1 MNRGEMNKAFGLLND
16 LISIYSPYFREH
28 EISEFVFRHMKDIG
42 ANPVRQEVIE
52 TRDYNYKCANVIS
65 MLDLDKPS
73 TILIN
78 AHMDTIYPTE
88 GWTYPPLKGTLVGDE
103 VYGLGAADMKGGLV
117 SLLLA
122 LEECLERIAQGEEP
136 SFNVVFLA
144 SVDEEGPYSLGAK
157 TFIRSRYAENVD
169 LSIVL
174 ESTRGLCS
182 AKPSFPSIAYG
193 SRGCYLYEIT
203 VTGKSA
209 HAADPASGTNAID
222 AMAEIIRAIN
232 TIPLEKHELFDD
244 PVSNVIWI
252 NGGERALSTPE
263 KCSILVDFHVT
274 PSEDPARLKTR
285 ITEIILSLNLDA
297 KIEIE
302 YMKDD
307 LGEPMIYPAYLLD
320 RENRY
325 LDLLAETCERHE
337 GKVGFVTSM
346 CVGDFNHFAGKG
358 IPTVV
363 LGPDG
368 ENLHCAD
375 EKVNLADIVKLKDI
389 LVDLIFGKNQGCLPC
404 G

>member
-1 MNRGEMNKAFGLLND
+1 MNRDEMNKAGKLLNE

-28 EISEFVFRHMKDIG
+28 EISEFVYRYMTDIG
-42 ANPVRQEVIE
+42 AKPARQEVTE

-65 MLDLDKPS
+65 TLDLNKPS

-78 AHMDTIYPTE
+78 AHMDTVYPTE
-88 GWTYPPLKGTLVGDE
+88 GWTYPSLKGSLAGDK

-117 SLLLA
+117 SLLLT
-122 LEECLERIAQGEEP
+122 LEECLKRMTEGAEP

-144 SVDEEGPYSLGAK
+144 SVDEEGPWSLGAK
-157 TFIRSRYAENVD
+157 TFIRSSYAERVD
-169 LSIVL
+169 FSIVL
-174 ESTRGLCS
+174 ESTRGLS
-182 AKPSFPSIAYG
+182 SSKPSFPAIAYG

-222 AMAEIIRAIN
+222 AMAEIIRTIK
-232 TIPLEKHELFDD
+232 TIPLEKNGLFDD
-244 PVSNVIWI
+244 PISNVIWI
-252 NGGERALSTPE
+252 KGGERALSTPE

-274 PSEDPARLKTR
+274 PSEDPARLKAR
-285 ITEIILSLNLDA
+285 IAEMLRSLELDA
-297 KIEIE
+297 KIEVD

-307 LGEPMIYPAYLLD
+307 LGEPMVYPPYLLD
-320 RENRY
+320 RDNRFME
-325 LDLLAETCERHE
+325 LLAKTCERLE

-375 EKVNLADIVKLKDI
+375 ENVNLADIVKLKDI
-389 LVDLIFGKNQGCLPC
+389 LVDLVFNKS
-404 G
+404 

>member
-1 MNRGEMNKAFGLLND
+1 
-16 LISIYSPYFREH
+16 
-28 EISEFVFRHMKDIG
+28 
-42 ANPVRQEVIE
+42 
-52 TRDYNYKCANVIS
+52 
-65 MLDLDKPS
+65 
-73 TILIN
+73 
-78 AHMDTIYPTE
+78 E
-88 GWTYPPLKGTLVGDE
+88 GWTYPPLKGSLVDNE

-117 SLLLA
+117 SLLLT
-122 LEECLERIAQGEEP
+122 LEECLERIAKGMEP

-157 TFIRSRYAENVD
+157 TFIRSRYSENVD
-169 LSIVL
+169 FSIVL
-174 ESTRGLCS
+174 ESTRGLS
-182 AKPSFPSIAYG
+182 SSKPSFPAVAYG
-193 SRGCYLYEIT
+193 SRGCYLYEIK

-209 HAADPASGTNAID
+209 HAADPASGANAID
-222 AMAEIIRAIN
+222 AMAEIIRAIKN
-232 TIPLEKHELFDD
+232 IPLEKHELFDD

-285 ITEIILSLNLDA
+285 IAEMLRSLNLGA
-297 KIEIE
+297 KVEVD

-307 LGEPMIYPAYLLD
+307 LGEQMIYPPYLLD
-320 RENRY
+320 RKNSY
-325 LDLLAETCERHE
+325 LDLLAKTCEKRE
-337 GKVGFVTSM
+337 GRTDLVTSM

-389 LVDLIFGKNQGCLPC
+389 LVDIVFGKS
-404 G
+404 

>member
-1 MNRGEMNKAFGLLND
+1 MDRDEMNKAGRLLD
-16 LISIYSPYFREH
+16 ELISIYSPYFREH
-28 EISEFVFRHMKDIG
+28 EISEFVYRHMMDIG
-42 ANPVRQEVIE
+42 ADPVKQEVSE
-52 TRDYNYKCANVIS
+52 TRDYNYRCANVIS
-65 MLDLDKPS
+65 TLNFDKAE
-73 TILIN
+73 TILVN
-78 AHMDTIYPTE
+78 AHMDTVYPTE
-88 GWTYPPLKGTLVGDE
+88 GWTYPPLKGSLVGSE

-117 SLLLA
+117 SLMLA
-122 LEECLERIAQGEEP
+122 LEECLERIAKGMEP

-169 LSIVL
+169 FSIVL
-174 ESTRGLCS
+174 ESTRGLS
-182 AKPSFPSIAYG
+182 SSKPAFPAIAYG
-193 SRGCYLYEIT
+193 SRGCYLYEIK

-209 HAADPASGTNAID
+209 HAADPASGANAID
-222 AMAEIIRAIN
+222 AMAEIIRAIK

-285 ITEIILSLNLDA
+285 IAETISYLDIDA
-297 KIEIE
+297 KVEVD

-307 LGEPMIYPAYLLD
+307 LGEPMIYPPYLLD
-320 RENRY
+320 RNNRY
-325 LDLLAETCERHE
+325 LNLLSKTCERRE
-337 GKVGFVTSM
+337 GRTAFVTSM

-375 EKVNLADIVKLKDI
+375 EKVNLADIVKLKNI
-389 LVDLIFGKNQGCLPC
+389 LTDLIFGSS
-404 G
+404 

>member
-1 MNRGEMNKAFGLLND
+1 MAT
-16 LISIYSPYFREH
+16 
-28 EISEFVFRHMKDIG
+28 V
-42 ANPVRQEVIE
+42 
-52 TRDYNYKCANVIS
+52 
-65 MLDLDKPS
+65 
-73 TILIN
+73 
-78 AHMDTIYPTE
+78 YPTE
-88 GWTYPPLKGTLVGDE
+88 GWTFPPLEGSLVDNE

-122 LEECLERIAQGEEP
+122 LEECLKRIAEGAEP
-136 SFNVVFLA
+136 AFNIVFLA

-157 TFIRSRYAENVD
+157 TFIRSRYAEKVD
-169 LSIVL
+169 FSIVL
-174 ESTRGLCS
+174 ESTRGLS
-182 AKPSFPSIAYG
+182 SSKPSFPAIAYG
-193 SRGCYLYEIT
+193 YRGCYLYEIK

-209 HAADPASGTNAID
+209 HAADPASGANAID
-222 AMAEIIRAIN
+222 AMAEIIRAIK
-232 TIPLEKHELFDD
+232 TVPLEKHELFDD

-285 ITEIILSLNLDA
+285 ITEMLRSLNLGA
-297 KIEIE
+297 KAEVD

-307 LGEPMIYPAYLLD
+307 LGEPMIYPPYLLD
-320 RENRY
+320 RKNRY
-325 LDLLAETCERHE
+325 LGLLAETCERRE
-337 GKVGFVTSM
+337 GKTDLVTSM

-368 ENLHCAD
+368 ENLHHAD

-389 LVDLIFGKNQGCLPC
+389 LVDLVFGKS
-404 G
+404 